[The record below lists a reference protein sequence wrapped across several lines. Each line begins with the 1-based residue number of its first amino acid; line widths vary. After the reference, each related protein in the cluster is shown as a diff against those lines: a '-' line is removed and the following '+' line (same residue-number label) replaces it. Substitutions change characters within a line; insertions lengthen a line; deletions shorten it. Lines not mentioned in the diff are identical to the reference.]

1 MHLESNRR
9 FLYCDRFH
17 NVIREE
23 YTWEKEIVEARLKTW
38 KIERLTKEGFSI
50 LNLRAAAR
58 GNLFQEKVRDNFRSI
73 RLLPY
78 S

>member
-1 MHLESNRR
+1 M
-9 FLYCDRFH
+9 
-17 NVIREE
+17 
-23 YTWEKEIVEARLKTW
+23 EARLKTW